1 MKRDDERCSDQ
12 GNILNILEMLFNNT
26 RFKVIIISVTF
37 FSDIDV
43 MLSFSV
49 EQVYVSWF
57 YHFC

>member
-57 YHFC
+57 YYFC

>member
-26 RFKVIIISVTF
+26 FQSDHYKCDF
-37 FSDIDV
+37 FFDIDV